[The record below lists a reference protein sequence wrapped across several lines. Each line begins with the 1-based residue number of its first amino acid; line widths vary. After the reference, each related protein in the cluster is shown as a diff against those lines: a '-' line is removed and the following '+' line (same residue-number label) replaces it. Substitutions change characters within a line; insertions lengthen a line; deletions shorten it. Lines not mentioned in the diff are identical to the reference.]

1 MYSGRIVKICV
12 NLEAECVI
20 FWTLIIKHVLKQGHI
35 VVENKML
42 GTDGITDFKRG
53 RRLEETGKRSG
64 SI

>member
-1 MYSGRIVKICV
+1 MCRF
-12 NLEAECVI
+12 
-20 FWTLIIKHVLKQGHI
+20 FWTLIIKLVLKQGHI

-64 SI
+64 SV